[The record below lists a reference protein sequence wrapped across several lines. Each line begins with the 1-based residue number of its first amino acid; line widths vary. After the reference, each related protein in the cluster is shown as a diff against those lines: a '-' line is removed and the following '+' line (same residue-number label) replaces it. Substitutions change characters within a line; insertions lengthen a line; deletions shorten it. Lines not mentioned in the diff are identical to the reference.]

1 MEVADTPDMTLE
13 QRIDE
18 LIVKTE
24 DMLRLTSEGRT
35 IFTATEVIDFAL
47 DARTAL
53 IEARGAF
60 SEPVPA

>member
-1 MEVADTPDMTLE
+1 MTLE